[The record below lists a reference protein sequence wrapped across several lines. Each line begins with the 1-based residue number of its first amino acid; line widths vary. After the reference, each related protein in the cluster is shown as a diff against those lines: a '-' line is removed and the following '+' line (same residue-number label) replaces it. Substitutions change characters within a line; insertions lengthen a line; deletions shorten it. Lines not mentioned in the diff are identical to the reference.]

1 MTNLSPKQKH
11 RFQNQGRHKNSIH
24 DQVDRTISR
33 NKSSRS
39 EMKIT
44 PCDCSHNKD
53 IGVKE
58 QAMGIVLQFTNKEWP
73 RTHQNLR
80 RGGKPTCYSGAKGKF
95 IQIPDLVIQLRI
107 TAWRP

>member
-80 RGGKPTCYSGAKGKF
+80 GGGNQHATQVQKENSSKFRTSSSSSG
-95 IQIPDLVIQLRI
+95 
-107 TAWRP
+107 